1 MKKLNIT
8 KKQYDESKYFNRKY
22 GSLKYVSESG
32 KLYKTSKGVVLA
44 LESDEP
50 EDEKRDDEEVEVTRG
65 ALTEILKDVVA
76 QVEKV
81 ADKNDVSF
89 DDVIGVENTEA
100 EEEDQNEVVADGE
113 DLAKDLG
120 KLVEKIADIA
130 EDASVELPVE
140 VVDKENESTME
151 KECLK
156 KECLK
161 KECGKDDC
169 LKKEARLA
177 KVRESIRRRRNA
189 RKVME
194 SVRRRAR
201 IRRVAESR
209 RAMRRG
215 R

>member
-50 EDEKRDDEEVEVTRG
+50 EDEKRDGEEVEVTRG

-156 KECLK
+156 KEC
-161 KECGKDDC
+161 GKDDC

-177 KVRESIRRRRNA
+177 RVRESIRRRRNA

-209 RAMRRG
+209 RAMGRG

>member
-113 DLAKDLG
+113 DLANDLG

-140 VVDKENESTME
+140 VVDKENESTM
-151 KECLK
+151 K

-177 KVRESIRRRRNA
+177 RVRESIRRRRNA

>member
-50 EDEKRDDEEVEVTRG
+50 EEEKRDGEEVEVTRG

-113 DLAKDLG
+113 DLANDLG

-140 VVDKENESTME
+140 VVDKENESTM
-151 KECLK
+151 K
-156 KECLK
+156 KE
-161 KECGKDDC
+161 C

-177 KVRESIRRRRNA
+177 EVRESIRRRRNA

>member
-156 KECLK
+156 KEC
-161 KECGKDDC
+161 GKDDC